1 MSKEKEIA
9 KTASCEEDRMI
20 YFEEGL
26 FGFEE
31 YKKFLPV
38 AVEEDSDAVLTLHST
53 EEEGL
58 AFIIM
63 NPFFLKEDYDPQI
76 PKEALKSLGE
86 SKGDGDYSWY
96 VLCVAHKPA
105 NQSTVNLKCP
115 IVVNTITRKAKQ
127 VILDNIEY
135 GFRHRLEDLTGK
147 EKEIC

>member
-1 MSKEKEIA
+1 MSKDKDIA
-9 KTASCEEDRMI
+9 KTASCEEDRTI

-26 FGFEE
+26 FGFEG

-38 AVEEDSDAVLTLHST
+38 AVAADSDAVLTLHST

-63 NPFFLKEDYDPQI
+63 NPFLLKEDYDPQV
-76 PKEALKSLGE
+76 PEEELKSLGE
-86 SKGDGDYSWY
+86 CGGEEDYSWY
-96 VLCVAHKPA
+96 VLCVAHRPA

-115 IVVNTITRKAKQ
+115 IVVNTVTRKAKQ
-127 VILDNIEY
+127 VILDQKEY
-135 GFRHRLEDLTGK
+135 GFRHRLEDLTRK